1 MRLSKDDR
9 LCYISLTIREPVE
22 RASSLSE
29 QTTEKRRILVV
40 DDDVDFVTDIVTN
53 LESRGYSVR
62 SAGSVAEARL
72 LLSKFTDELVLLDL
86 LLPGT
91 NGRVLCCEIA
101 ENTQAGIIVVSAVDS
116 DSERIA
122 LLDFG
127 ADDYIV
133 KPFNMLELQ
142 ARIRAYFR
150 RSKKQPLGSSPKFGP
165 WRLCENDRHLL
176 HDDGRLVTLTPSEAL
191 VMRLFAANPGIVF
204 DRQDLLAVSRIR
216 QHVGRNDRS
225 IDNLIRR
232 LRIKIEA
239 DPADPFHLK
248 TVWGRGY
255 VFDL

>member
-1 MRLSKDDR
+1 MIKH
-9 LCYISLTIREPVE
+9 T
-22 RASSLSE
+22 AK
-29 QTTEKRRILVV
+29 QGRILVV
-40 DDDVDFVTDIVTN
+40 DDDADFVRDVATA

-62 SAGSVAEARL
+62 SAGSVAEARSRL
-72 LLSKFTDELVLLDL
+72 AEFTDELVLLDL

-101 ENTQAGIIVVSAVDS
+101 ETTQAGIIVISAVD
-116 DSERIA
+116 DDAERIA

-150 RSKKQPLGSSPKFGP
+150 RSGKRPNRHSLRFGP
-165 WRLCENDRHLL
+165 WRLHEQERHLL
-176 HDDGRLVTLTPSEAL
+176 HDDGRLVTLTSSEAQ
-191 VMRLFAANPGIVF
+191 VMRLFTSNPEIVF
-204 DRQDLLAVSRIR
+204 DREDLLAVSRIR

-225 IDNLIRR
+225 IDNLIKR
-232 LRIKIEA
+232 LRKKIET
-239 DPADPFHLK
+239 DPGQPIHLQ

-255 VFDL
+255 VFNL

>member
-1 MRLSKDDR
+1 MLHLAHHRGIGVRK
-9 LCYISLTIREPVE
+9 E
-22 RASSLSE
+22 RAGSLSE
-29 QTTEKRRILVV
+29 QKTEKRRILVV
-40 DDDVDFVTDIVTN
+40 DDDGDFVADVVTD

-62 SAGSVAEARL
+62 SAGSVTEARL
-72 LLSKFTDELVLLDL
+72 LLSKFIDELVLLDL

-101 ENTQAGIIVVSAVDS
+101 ETTQAGIIVVSAVDS

-133 KPFNMLELQ
+133 KPFNMLELH

-150 RSKKQPLGSSPKFGP
+150 RSKKGPSVSSPKFGP
-165 WRLCENDRHLL
+165 WRLYENDRHLL

-204 DRQDLLAVSRIR
+204 DREDLLAVSRIR
-216 QHVGRNDRS
+216 QRVGRNDRS
-225 IDNLIRR
+225 MDNLIRR
-232 LRIKIEA
+232 LRMKIEA
-239 DPADPFHLK
+239 DPGQPSHLK

-255 VFDL
+255 VFNL